1 MHNRKNMHMNIY
13 IYISFIS
20 TPYQKKLLFLS
31 VYGEGASDGVVAE
44 GEGSLV
50 GKHALF
56 YSS

>member
-1 MHNRKNMHMNIY
+1 MNIY